1 MEEQTEHYQ
10 SSYEKKMTE
19 YLKCEQE
26 KHLLLQQNTSL
37 NTQLVS
43 AKEEMDKK
51 TQTLKEE
58 NARLKRMYEKTIQ
71 KNVTEISELQQTKD
85 ELDKKVQDLTKKK
98 LVSDK
103 VIKLTQRIQDKD
115 KLIKS
120 LVTTKDHQEETIN
133 QLRKSQLS
141 HQHKIT
147 RFQQSVKDLKT
158 EIEEKDKS
166 LSDYEAVIAELKQSL
181 E

>member
-19 YLKCEQE
+19 FLKCEQE
-26 KHLLLQQNTSL
+26 KHLLIQQNTSL
-37 NTQLVS
+37 NTQLIS
-43 AKEEMDKK
+43 AKEQIEKK

-58 NARLKRMYEKTIQ
+58 NGRMKRVFEKTIQ
-71 KNVTEISELQQTKD
+71 KNVSEITELQQTKD
-85 ELDKKVQDLTKKK
+85 EQDKKVQELLKKK
-98 LVSDK
+98 IVSDK

-120 LVTTKDHQEETIN
+120 LVTTKDHNEETIN
-133 QLRKSQLS
+133 QLRKSQLT

-147 RFQQSVKDLKT
+147 RFQQSLK
-158 EIEEKDKS
+158 ELKADNEEKDKR
-166 LSDYEAVIAELKQSL
+166 LSDYEAVIFELKSSL